1 MNEKKRFGDVSQE
14 NINEAINESVP
25 VKTRNTKNS
34 IWKQF
39 KAFCKEKHYSLEKDT
54 TTDELANILTDW
66 GYNMKKSNGE
76 DYKEAVVKTMWNVTA
91 KILRETYFE
100 KYNRSFNPFIDLEFK
115 NARNAKN
122 ANRKRLQAI
131 PEKRKQSS
139 VAIEKE
145 HLNEMMQVWDEET
158 PEGLQRKF
166 YHVAAFELAW
176 RGGEAVKCKIDH
188 FRFEKKTDGSLTNRI
203 EYNPIFSKTRQGG
216 ENKLSDSKWLT
227 PNLEKPSICPVRL
240 FKKLMS
246 KRSNSI
252 KTDRL
257 FLTPN
262 CTWNQENSS
271 GWYKNMPVGENT
283 LGKWTKEAAMKIG
296 LDVENNKITNHSN
309 RSSTVSNLAKSGIS
323 SERLI
328 KITGHANTKSINPYL
343 QLDKDHHS
351 TLISNLRN
359 PTSEITNNSVNNLKL
374 VNHEEESK
382 SNSIVYNNCVF
393 HIDTMNMF
401 DDKKH

>member
-1 MNEKKRFGDVSQE
+1 
-14 NINEAINESVP
+14 
-25 VKTRNTKNS
+25 
-34 IWKQF
+34 
-39 KAFCKEKHYSLEKDT
+39 
-54 TTDELANILTDW
+54 
-66 GYNMKKSNGE
+66 
-76 DYKEAVVKTMWNVTA
+76 
-91 KILRETYFE
+91 
-100 KYNRSFNPFIDLEFK
+100 
-115 NARNAKN
+115 
-122 ANRKRLQAI
+122 
-131 PEKRKQSS
+131 
-139 VAIEKE
+139 
-145 HLNEMMQVWDEET
+145 
-158 PEGLQRKF
+158 
-166 YHVAAFELAW
+166 
-176 RGGEAVKCKIDH
+176 
-188 FRFEKKTDGSLTNRI
+188 
-203 EYNPIFSKTRQGG
+203 
-216 ENKLSDSKWLT
+216 
-227 PNLEKPSICPVRL
+227 
-240 FKKLMS
+240 MS

>member
-1 MNEKKRFGDVSQE
+1 
-14 NINEAINESVP
+14 
-25 VKTRNTKNS
+25 
-34 IWKQF
+34 
-39 KAFCKEKHYSLEKDT
+39 
-54 TTDELANILTDW
+54 
-66 GYNMKKSNGE
+66 
-76 DYKEAVVKTMWNVTA
+76 
-91 KILRETYFE
+91 
-100 KYNRSFNPFIDLEFK
+100 
-115 NARNAKN
+115 
-122 ANRKRLQAI
+122 
-131 PEKRKQSS
+131 
-139 VAIEKE
+139 
-145 HLNEMMQVWDEET
+145 
-158 PEGLQRKF
+158 
-166 YHVAAFELAW
+166 
-176 RGGEAVKCKIDH
+176 
-188 FRFEKKTDGSLTNRI
+188 
-203 EYNPIFSKTRQGG
+203 
-216 ENKLSDSKWLT
+216 
-227 PNLEKPSICPVRL
+227 
-240 FKKLMS
+240 
-246 KRSNSI
+246 
-252 KTDRL
+252 
-257 FLTPN
+257 
-262 CTWNQENSS
+262 
-271 GWYKNMPVGENT
+271 MPVGENT